1 MLRAMM
7 SAGTGMVA
15 QQINLDTIANNLA
28 NVNTTGFKGQRAEFT
43 DLMYQTYRASGSAG
57 AGGQSQPVAM
67 QVGLGSQFA
76 STATNFTNGGMQQ
89 TNNVLD
95 LAVSGEGFFEV
106 ELADGTKAYTRDG
119 SFKKDSEGNLVT
131 SQGFKVTGP
140 IQIDSRATA
149 VTVMPDG
156 TVNAVIPG
164 SNDAVT
170 QGNIRLYMF
179 PNASGLTR
187 LGGNLY
193 VPGGA
198 SGDAAEVT
206 PGTEGSGSIQSGALE
221 SSNVQVVEEM
231 VRMIT
236 AQRAYEINSKA
247 IQTADDMLQLLNQ
260 LKR

>member
-1 MLRAMM
+1 MM

-28 NVNTTGFKGQRAEFT
+28 NVNTTGFKGQRAEFQ

-57 AGGQSQPVAM
+57 QGGQSQPVAM
-67 QVGLGSQFA
+67 QVGLGSAFA
-76 STATNFTNGGMQQ
+76 STATNFGTGGMQQ
-89 TNNVLD
+89 TNNALD
-95 LAVSGEGFFEV
+95 LAITGEGFFEV
-106 ELADGTKAYTRDG
+106 ELSDGTKGYTRDG
-119 SFKKDSEGNLVT
+119 SFKKDAEGNLVT

-140 IQIDSRATA
+140 VQIDAKATSI
-149 VTVMPDG
+149 TIMPDG

-164 SNDAVT
+164 SNEPVA
-170 QGNIRLYMF
+170 QGNIQLYLF
-179 PNASGLTR
+179 QNPSGLTR
-187 LGGNLY
+187 VGGNMY
-193 VPGGA
+193 VVGGA
-198 SGDAAEVT
+198 SGEAQEVT
-206 PGTEGSGSIQSGALE
+206 PGTEGSGQIQSGMLE

-231 VRMIT
+231 VHMIT